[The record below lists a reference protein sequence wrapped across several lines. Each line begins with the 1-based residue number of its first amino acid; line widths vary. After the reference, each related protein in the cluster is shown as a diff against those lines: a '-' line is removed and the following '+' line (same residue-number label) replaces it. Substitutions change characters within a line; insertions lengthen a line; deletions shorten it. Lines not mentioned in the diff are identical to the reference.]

1 MHIRDFFRFLF
12 FMVDRSWFSES
23 ILHGKCMAIYKNR
36 CFFFSIYS
44 YPHLTNLISN
54 QHVHMSTCWIL
65 EKNEESVLRSL
76 PHAYVSNYNYIILS
90 NFKDKHLAN
99 ASVDRDGLVPC

>member
-1 MHIRDFFRFLF
+1 
-12 FMVDRSWFSES
+12 
-23 ILHGKCMAIYKNR
+23 
-36 CFFFSIYS
+36 
-44 YPHLTNLISN
+44 
-54 QHVHMSTCWIL
+54 MSTCWIL